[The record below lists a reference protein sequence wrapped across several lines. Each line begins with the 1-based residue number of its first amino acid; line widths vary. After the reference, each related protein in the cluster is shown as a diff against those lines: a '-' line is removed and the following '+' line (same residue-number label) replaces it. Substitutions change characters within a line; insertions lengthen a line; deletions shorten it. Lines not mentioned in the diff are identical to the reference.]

1 LASEIVC
8 GGIFGGLFFQQV
20 FFWVC
25 LGILEF
31 FGDDFFSVMS
41 LGTEHFGEYP
51 PVDNSY
57 KFIMY

>member
-31 FGDDFFSVMS
+31 FGDYFFFCDEPRYRKFWRV
-41 LGTEHFGEYP
+41 P
-51 PVDNSY
+51 PCR
-57 KFIMY
+57 